1 MYLDQEKQYSVYLRI
16 GDKVPKLYIEC
27 RVHVTNT
34 NLPAKCRETGDSE
47 INR

>member
-16 GDKVPKLYIEC
+16 VDKVIKLYVKC
-27 RVHVTNT
+27 HVH
-34 NLPAKCRETGDSE
+34 PSAKCRETGDSE